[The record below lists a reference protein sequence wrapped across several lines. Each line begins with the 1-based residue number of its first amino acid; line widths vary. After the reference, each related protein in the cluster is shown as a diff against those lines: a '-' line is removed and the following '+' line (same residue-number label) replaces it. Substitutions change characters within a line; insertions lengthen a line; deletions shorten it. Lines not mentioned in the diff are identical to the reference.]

1 MSVVCWQ
8 SHQKFYACSP
18 SPCIAFCRHTTS
30 VLLYYVIQLRK
41 KQALWNNFGQD
52 NGERQYNLNC
62 FSSLSF
68 PLLQLN
74 SENSLQTS
82 SKLHSTNYKTLN
94 TWSCSIY
101 TYYFSTYAHFSPRT
115 FTAKLS
121 LLNLLTTHQ
130 TYFIDKLVF
139 HNQNP
144 LTTLSAVK
152 LFLTELCRTQWHLSL
167 CTHLLHTLSLFS
179 QTCLLSLLTF
189 SETPQL
195 HFPTECHASG
205 CGTVEGSC
213 RSNGQVCS
221 SKAMQPR
228 WSSLEEV
235 AESQRSCGLQR
246 MCGSVGD
253 YSTACLVWY
262 GPCLV

>member
-1 MSVVCWQ
+1 MKTIFRLHQ
-8 SHQKFYACSP
+8 SF
-18 SPCIAFCRHTTS
+18 
-30 VLLYYVIQLRK
+30 IQLTTKHR
-41 KQALWNNFGQD
+41 
-52 NGERQYNLNC
+52 
-62 FSSLSF
+62 
-68 PLLQLN
+68 
-74 SENSLQTS
+74 
-82 SKLHSTNYKTLN
+82 TLGLVL
-94 TWSCSIY
+94 
-101 TYYFSTYAHFSPRT
+101 YYFSTYAHFSPHT

-144 LTTLSAVK
+144 LTTLSAVE
-152 LFLTELCRTQWHLSL
+152 LFLTELCRTQRHLSPH
-167 CTHLLHTLSLFS
+167 TLLHTLSLFS

-195 HFPTECHASG
+195 HSPTESHASG

-246 MCGSVGD
+246 MCGHVGD
-253 YSTACLVWY
+253 HSTACLVWY